1 MASETRVAVPAGAPP
16 KTGPGLQSPLPT
28 WKDRLRLVL
37 LSFLL
42 LFLELALI
50 RWTGENIVHLSFF
63 TNFVLLGSFLGI
75 GLGFLRAN
83 RRFNLFPYAPVALAA
98 LVAFIRFFPVELK
111 SSSGNLIYFGKLQES
126 GPPREVTLTLIFL
139 AVAAVMAFVAEGV
152 ARTFKRFEPLEAYR
166 LDLIGSVLGIVGISV
181 VSLLGA
187 PSVAWGAVVAV
198 VLLGLEAT
206 RRAKLWLRVL
216 QIVALGSVLVLLT
229 LESFGTGISWS
240 PYYKIKTQHSASAGG
255 QAFVSVNGVPHQAN
269 LHNDQNPLYN
279 LVYNPL
285 VKKNLN
291 NVLVIGAGGGNDV
304 SVALAR
310 GAHHVDAVEID
321 PQILQIGRETH
332 PDHPY
337 SDPRVSV
344 HINDGRAFLEQT
356 SNHYNLILL
365 ALTDSITL
373 VPGQS
378 SVRLESYL
386 FTKEAIETAKA
397 HLAPHGVFAMDNFYR
412 ETWLRDRLGGTLKD
426 VFGQAPC
433 IGQVGLSGTYF
444 TVLVD
449 APNRADIRCSSVWKP
464 AGAVPAPSTDD
475 HPFPYLQTSTLPSL
489 YVYTNLLILGVS
501 LLLVRLI
508 GGKLRAMS
516 GYLDLFFMGVAFLL
530 LETKNVVQY
539 ALLFGTTW
547 FVNALVFLGILL
559 TVLVAV
565 EVSRRVTFR
574 RPARLYLLLLISLIV
589 AWAIPQS
596 SLLSL
601 AVVPRFLAAT
611 AIAFA
616 PVFFANLVFTQRF
629 KSVSTSTTAF
639 AANLLGAMVGG
650 ILEYAALIVGY
661 RALLIVVA
669 AAYALA
675 FFFGRSYLVGSESSL
690 TG

>member
-1 MASETRVAVPAGAPP
+1 VPSETRVAAPAGAPP
-16 KTGPGLQSPLPT
+16 ETGSEASSPVPT
-28 WKDRLRLVL
+28 WNDRLRLVL

-83 RRFNLFPYAPVALAA
+83 RRLNLFPYAPIALAG

-111 SSSGNLIYFGKLQES
+111 SSTGNLIYFGPLQTS
-126 GPPREVTLTLIFL
+126 GPPREVVLGLIFI
-139 AVAAVMAFVAEGV
+139 AVAAVMACVAEGV

-166 LDLIGSVLGIVGISV
+166 FDLLGSVLGIVGISV
-181 VSLLGA
+181 LSLLGA

-198 VLLGLEAT
+198 VLIGLEAT
-206 RRAKLWLRVL
+206 GRTQMWLRVL
-216 QIVALGSVLVLLT
+216 QVVALGSVLVLLT
-229 LESFGTGISWS
+229 FESFATGITWS
-240 PYYKIKTQHSASAGG
+240 PYYKIKTERSASAGG

-269 LHNDQNPLYN
+269 LHNDQNPLYT

-285 VKKNLN
+285 VHKQLN

-310 GAHHVDAVEID
+310 GARHVDAVEID
-321 PQILQIGRETH
+321 PQIQQIGKETH

-337 SDPRVSV
+337 NDPRVEV

-356 SNHYNLILL
+356 NRRYDLILL

-373 VPGQS
+373 VPGQG
-378 SVRLESYL
+378 SVRLESFL
-386 FTKEAIETAKA
+386 FTKQAFESARA
-397 HLAPHGVFAMDNFYR
+397 HLKPHGVFAMDNFYR
-412 ETWLRDRLGGTLKD
+412 ETWLRDRLAGTLKQ

-433 IGQVGLSGTYF
+433 IGQVGLGGTFF

-449 APNRADIRCSSVWKP
+449 APNRADIQCATVWKP

-475 HPFPYLQTSTLPSL
+475 HPFPYLRTASLPSL
-489 YVYTNLLILGVS
+489 YVYTNLLILAVS
-501 LLLVRLI
+501 LVLVRVV
-508 GGKLRAMS
+508 GGRLRAMG

-559 TVLVAV
+559 TVLFAV

-574 RPARLYLLLLISLIV
+574 RPARLYLFLLASLVV
-589 AWAIPQS
+589 AWAVPQS

-601 AVVPRFLAAT
+601 PTVPRFIAAT
-611 AIAFA
+611 ALAFA
-616 PVFFANLVFTQRF
+616 PVFIANLVFTQRF
-629 KSVSTSTTAF
+629 KAVSSSTTAF

-650 ILEYAALIVGY
+650 LLEYAALVFGY

-669 AAYALA
+669 AAYGLA
-675 FFFGRSYLVGSESSL
+675 FFFGRSYLFESEASL